1 MYRAK
6 NPTFIYKIINKNYI
20 YYNHLF
26 FSFFFCIFFYFI
38 VNHSSMVSH
47 LYNYSDSSFST
58 FFFSFLSSERVK
70 RGEHRNKLALSLP
83 RSRRS
88 LIDCFVLPE
97 PVLCARGVRWY
108 RQKEASASDK
118 VRMEIESEKKSRR
131 KMVPL
136 FFQSVRCCST
146 SDPPRRSSDGCH
158 RWP

>member
-1 MYRAK
+1 MKEKKHFSFAF
-6 NPTFIYKIINKNYI
+6 TLLI
-20 YYNHLF
+20 
-26 FSFFFCIFFYFI
+26 SFFFPLLF
-38 VNHSSMVSH
+38 
-47 LYNYSDSSFST
+47 L
-58 FFFSFLSSERVK
+58 FSFLGESETRRAPK
-70 RGEHRNKLALSLP
+70 QTRSQSPLLAQVSH
-83 RSRRS
+83 
-88 LIDCFVLPE
+88 CFVLPE

-108 RQKEASASDK
+108 RQKEASARDK